1 MFHCFLKKLA
11 PMTKTA
17 TEVGSTYE
25 DTSFKVVR
33 PKCKTDLWWLAH
45 VQTNCCN
52 FSCGKVLSSLYM
64 HFLLSRLKAWRFL
77 ISFYIFFYHRRFP
90 FKPTL
95 GVKYF
100 PATIQVQL
108 VHNVQ
113 KEDASLWLDIISA
126 RAGWIT
132 VVCTWRSSGAKPQFY
147 IYTQRYEGGTCG
159 SAANLLSRFLHR
171 SDLGSSVW

>member
-45 VQTNCCN
+45 VQTKWPTAAT
-52 FSCGKVLSSLYM
+52 FHAEKYYPLYICIFCF
-64 HFLLSRLKAWRFL
+64 HDWKPEVFLYR
-77 ISFYIFFYHRRFP
+77 FYHRRFP

-132 VVCTWRSSGAKPQFY
+132 VVCTWRSSAAKPQFY

-171 SDLGSSVW
+171 SDLGSLVW